1 MAKNLVEIRRE
12 ANLINQNV
20 RSGALLAALDAMQEL
35 LGAMIT
41 EDLRHSERKELE
53 TLAENGIFNIMLDPT
68 IKTVFAMELK
78 YEAGKEQDL
87 QGSIKILIASLN
99 EHEAA
104 KATDALRE
112 KEEKLKRDIDEAIEK
127 YNEGDDVKSER
138 VFKKA
143 LEDFKVDPFDLVKI
157 GLMYSEH
164 KLFEESIPYF
174 EKAIEMNGREAAWYN
189 YIAISL
195 RKVHR
200 FDEAEQYYL
209 RVSKILGSDPHLFFN
224 LARLYLDCEQWEKAI
239 KAAGASVKI
248 EPEFVEAQKLI
259 KYAQKQAKL
268 AEQKA
273 EEEAKLAAEE
283 AEIEERRKAED
294 EARAAKKAAEEAEEA
309 EILAR
314 RKAEDEA
321 RAAKK
326 EENTKEA
333 EKTEETEK
341 AEG

>member
-12 ANLINQNV
+12 ANLINQDI
-20 RSGALLAALDAMQEL
+20 RSGAVLKALNAMQEL
-35 LGAMIT
+35 LGAMLT

-53 TLAENGIFNIMLDPT
+53 TLAENGIFNIMAEPT
-68 IKTVFAMELK
+68 IKAEFAMELR
-78 YEAGKEQDL
+78 YEPGKEQEL
-87 QGSIKILIASLN
+87 QGAVKILIASIN
-99 EHEAA
+99 ESEAK
-104 KATDALRE
+104 KASDALHE
-112 KEEKLKRDIDEAIEK
+112 KEEKLKRDIDESIEK
-127 YNEGDDVKSER
+127 YNAGDDVKPVR
-138 VFKKA
+138 IFKKA

-195 RKVHR
+195 RKVHK

-209 RVSKILGSDPHLFFN
+209 RVTKILGGDPHLFFN
-224 LARLYLDCEQWEKAI
+224 LARLYLDWEQWDKAI
-239 KAAGASVKI
+239 KAASASAKLD
-248 EPEFVEAQKLI
+248 PEFVEAQKLI
-259 KYAQKQAKL
+259 KYANKQAKL
-268 AEQKA
+268 AEEKA
-273 EEEAKLAAEE
+273 AEEAKIAAEE

-309 EILAR
+309 EILER

-326 EENTKEA
+326 A
-333 EKTEETEK
+333 EEETK
-341 AEG
+341 DSAKEG